1 MQVIRAAVRDAA
13 RLCQL
18 VQDRYL
24 SASTKTAGDHAE
36 PVTIADYG
44 SQAII
49 CRALQQRYP
58 DDAVIAE
65 ESGGQFTQLVS
76 GEKRAQ
82 VLQLLADVL
91 GEAVSEAQLL
101 AWLDFGAGKRSR
113 RTWVI
118 DPIDGTKGF
127 LARRHYAIACGLLV
141 DGRVAE
147 GIVAAPGYNARPP
160 SVPPTSQ
167 GEDRPPS
174 VPPTSQGEDRPP
186 SVPPK
191 GQGEDRPPSVPPTS
205 QGEDGLGALFYT
217 EGGMAY
223 RAPLTGGAGRRVTVS
238 ARRDVAEFVAVQ
250 SYERAHASKSRM
262 GRTRELAGL
271 GNARIIEL
279 DSMEKYALVAC
290 GVADLYMR
298 LPRPGSDY
306 AHKVWDHAAGVALVQ
321 AAGGLATGLDGE
333 ELDFSR
339 GETLPNAGMIISN
352 GQQHGRVVAAVRR
365 VLRE

>member
-1 MQVIRAAVRDAA
+1 MQAIRAAVRDAA

-24 SASTKTAGDHAE
+24 SASTKTAGDHSE

-49 CRALQQRYP
+49 CRALQHHYP

-65 ESGGQFTQLVS
+65 ESGGQFNQLVS
-76 GEKRAQ
+76 SEKRAQ
-82 VLQLLADVL
+82 VLQLLTTVL

-101 AWLDFGAGKRSR
+101 AWLDFGAGRRSR

-127 LARRHYAIACGLLV
+127 LARRHYAIACGLLI
-141 DGRVAE
+141 DKRVAD
-147 GIVAAPGYNARPP
+147 GIVAAPGYVHAP
-160 SVPPTSQ
+160 SVRE
-167 GEDRPPS
+167 EDRPPS
-174 VPPTSQGEDRPP
+174 
-186 SVPPK
+186 
-191 GQGEDRPPSVPPTS
+191 GQGIDDRV
-205 QGEDGLGALFYT
+205 GALFYT

-223 RAPLTGGAGRRVTVS
+223 RAPLTGGAGQRVTVS
-238 ARRDVAEFVAVQ
+238 ARRDVDEFVAAQ

-262 GRTRELAGL
+262 GRARELAGL
-271 GNARIIEL
+271 GGARIIEL

-290 GVADLYMR
+290 GDADLYMR

-321 AAGGLATGLDGE
+321 AAGGMATGLDGE

-352 GQQHGRVVAAVRR
+352 GQHHARVVAAVGRIMTD
-365 VLRE
+365 

>member
-1 MQVIRAAVRDAA
+1 MQAIRAAVRDAA

-24 SASTKTAGDHAE
+24 SASTKTAGDHTE

-65 ESGGQFTQLVS
+65 ESGGQFNQLVS
-76 GEKRAQ
+76 SEKRAQ
-82 VLQLLADVL
+82 VLQLLTTVL
-91 GEAVSEAQLL
+91 GEAVSESQLL
-101 AWLDFGAGKRSR
+101 AWLDFGAGRRSR

-127 LARRHYAIACGLLV
+127 LARRHYVIACGLLI
-141 DGRVAE
+141 DERVAD
-147 GIVAAPGYNARPP
+147 GIVAAPGYNIRPP
-160 SVPPTSQ
+160 SVPP
-167 GEDRPPS
+167 
-174 VPPTSQGEDRPP
+174 V
-186 SVPPK
+186 
-191 GQGEDRPPSVPPTS
+191 GQGEGRPPSVPPTS
-205 QGEDGLGALFYT
+205 QGEDGPGALFYT
-217 EGGMAY
+217 EGGRAY
-223 RAPLTGGAGRRVTVS
+223 RAPLTGGAGQRVTVS
-238 ARRDVAEFVAVQ
+238 ARRDVDEFVAVQ

-262 GRTRELAGL
+262 GRARELAGL
-271 GNARIIEL
+271 GGARIIEL

-290 GVADLYMR
+290 GDGDLYMR

-321 AAGGLATGLDGE
+321 AAGGMVTGLDGE
-333 ELDFSR
+333 ALDFSR

-352 GQQHGRVVAAVRR
+352 GQHHARVVAAVGRIMTD
-365 VLRE
+365 

>member
-1 MQVIRAAVRDAA
+1 MQAIRAAVRDAA

-24 SASTKTAGDHAE
+24 SASTKTAGDHSE

-49 CRALQQRYP
+49 CRALQQQYP

-65 ESGGQFTQLVS
+65 ESGGQFKQVVS
-76 GEKRAQ
+76 SDERAQ
-82 VLQLLADVL
+82 VLQLLRAVL

-101 AWLDFGAGKRSR
+101 AWLDFGAGRRSR

-141 DGRVAE
+141 DGRVAD
-147 GIVAAPGYNARPP
+147 GILAAPGYNA
-160 SVPPTSQ
+160 
-167 GEDRPPS
+167 
-174 VPPTSQGEDRPP
+174 
-186 SVPPK
+186 
-191 GQGEDRPPSVPPTS
+191 GQ
-205 QGEDGLGALFYT
+205 GALFYT
-217 EGGMAY
+217 QAGETWRDSLA
-223 RAPLTGGAGRRVTVS
+223 GGAAQRVTVS
-238 ARRDVAEFVAVQ
+238 ARREAHELVAVQ

-262 GRTRELAGL
+262 GRAREQAGL
-271 GNARIIEL
+271 GGARVIEL

-290 GVADLYMR
+290 GDADLYMR

-321 AAGGLATGLDGE
+321 AAGGVATGLDGE
-333 ELDFSR
+333 ALDFSR

-352 GQQHGRVVAAVRR
+352 GAQHERVVEAVGQ
-365 VLRE
+365 VMGE

>member
-1 MQVIRAAVRDAA
+1 MERIRDAVRQAA
-13 RLCQL
+13 ELCQL

-91 GEAVSEAQLL
+91 GEPVSEAQLL
-101 AWLDFGAGKRSR
+101 AWLDFGAGRRSR

-147 GIVAAPGYNARPP
+147 GIVAAPGYNDGEGRPP
-160 SVPPTSQ
+160 SVPPS
-167 GEDRPPS
+167 GR
-174 VPPTSQGEDRPP
+174 
-186 SVPPK
+186 
-191 GQGEDRPPSVPPTS
+191 
-205 QGEDGLGALFYT
+205 GEDGLGALFYT
-217 EGGMAY
+217 ENGMAY
-223 RAPLTGGAGRRVTVS
+223 RAPLTGGAERRVTVS
-238 ARRDVAEFVAVQ
+238 ARQDVAEFVAVQ

-262 GRTRELAGL
+262 GRARELAGL

-290 GVADLYMR
+290 GAADLYMR

-321 AAGGLATGLDGE
+321 AAGGMATGLDGE

-352 GQQHGRVVAAVRR
+352 GQHHGRAVAAVGR

>member
-1 MQVIRAAVRDAA
+1 MQAIRAALRDAA

-24 SASTKTAGDHAE
+24 SASTKTAGDHSE

-49 CRALQQRYP
+49 CRALQQQYP

-65 ESGGQFTQLVS
+65 ESGGQFKQLVS
-76 GEKRAQ
+76 SQKREQ
-82 VLQLLADVL
+82 VLHLLGHVL

-101 AWLDFGAGKRSR
+101 AWLDFGAGRRSR

-141 DGRVAE
+141 DGQIAE
-147 GIVAAPGYNARPP
+147 GMLAAPGYKA
-160 SVPPTSQ
+160 
-167 GEDRPPS
+167 GE
-174 VPPTSQGEDRPP
+174 
-186 SVPPK
+186 
-191 GQGEDRPPSVPPTS
+191 
-205 QGEDGLGALFYT
+205 GALFYT
-217 EGGMAY
+217 RADETW
-223 RAPLTGGAGRRVTVS
+223 RAPLVGGDGQHVTVS
-238 ARRDVAEFVAVQ
+238 ARRDVDDFVAVQ

-262 GRTRELAGL
+262 GQARELAGL
-271 GNARIIEL
+271 GGARIIEL

-290 GVADLYMR
+290 GDADLYMR

-306 AHKVWDHAAGVALVQ
+306 AHKIWDHAAGVALVQ
-321 AAGGLATGLDGE
+321 AAGGMVTGLDGE
-333 ELDFSR
+333 ALDFSR

-352 GQQHGRVVAAVRR
+352 GQQHARVVAAAGR
-365 VLRE
+365 VLHT

>member
-1 MQVIRAAVRDAA
+1 MHAIRAAVRDAA

-24 SASTKTAGDHAE
+24 SASTKTVGDHAE

-49 CRALQQRYP
+49 CRALQQHYP
-58 DDAVIAE
+58 NDAVIAE
-65 ESGGQFTQLVS
+65 ESGRQFKQLVT
-76 GEKRAQ
+76 GDKRAQ
-82 VLQLLADVL
+82 VLRLLADVL
-91 GEAVSEAQLL
+91 GETISEAQLL

-147 GIVAAPGYNARPP
+147 GIVAAPGYNA
-160 SVPPTSQ
+160 
-167 GEDRPPS
+167 GEN
-174 VPPTSQGEDRPP
+174 
-186 SVPPK
+186 
-191 GQGEDRPPSVPPTS
+191 RPPSVPPTS

-217 EGGMAY
+217 EGGRAY
-223 RAPLTGGAGRRVTVS
+223 RAPLAGGAGRRVMVS

-262 GRTRELAGL
+262 GRARELAGL
-271 GNARIIEL
+271 GKARIIEL

-290 GVADLYMR
+290 GIADLYMR

-352 GQQHGRVVAAVRR
+352 GQQHGRVVEAVRR